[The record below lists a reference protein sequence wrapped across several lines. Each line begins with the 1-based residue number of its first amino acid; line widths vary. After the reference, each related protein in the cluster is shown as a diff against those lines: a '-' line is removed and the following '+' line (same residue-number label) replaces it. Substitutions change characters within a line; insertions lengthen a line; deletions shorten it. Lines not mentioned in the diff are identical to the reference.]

1 MKKLIAEYELVKSK
15 DHEENRWNF
24 RAIMFEHV
32 FITKSSMKRAENEVI
47 HLSIDKITENTITV
61 VSEKYIYKENE
72 E

>member
-15 DHEENRWNF
+15 DHEENRCNF
-24 RAIMFEHV
+24 RAIMSEHV